1 MAAAPYCEQF
11 GFDAQQRRRWLEL
24 LEFGDSDGERM
35 KALHRQ
41 VIDPNIESTVD
52 RFYQYLK
59 TQPEY
64 ERILDQGYE
73 MDRLK
78 EALRSYLSSLGIGYD
93 SVEYFEDRLRIGAVH
108 ARIGL
113 SLSLYV
119 CAYQILTRLVLDV
132 FGGEKAG
139 LAVGAFTE
147 TLLRVLALD
156 ESLAVETYYRSKVE
170 PLQESVDSLRERG
183 RALRDRIAT
192 DALTRVASYS
202 HTIGLLRRAMMAA
215 RRSQDPLC
223 VVMADLDFFK
233 RVNDTHGHLVGDMV
247 LRDTAARMQSAL
259 RNFDIIGRYGGEE
272 FLVIL
277 EKCPLS
283 LAHDIVDRMRHR
295 VGSTPLHVD
304 GINIHMTLSAG
315 IAAMGD
321 NDTVS
326 GLIERADT
334 AMYEAK
340 ERGRDRVCV
349 ASEHSGI
356 ES

>member
-1 MAAAPYCEQF
+1 MTTAPYCEQF
-11 GFDAQQRRRWLEL
+11 GFDAERRQRWLEL
-24 LEFGDSDGERM
+24 LGFGESDSERM
-35 KALHRQ
+35 RALHRQ
-41 VIDPNIESTVD
+41 VIDPNIESIVD
-52 RFYQYLK
+52 RFYHYLQ

-64 ERILDQGYE
+64 RRILEQRYDVA
-73 MDRLK
+73 RLK
-78 EALRSYLSSLGIGYD
+78 EAMTGYLLSLGIGYD
-93 SVEYFEDRLRIGAVH
+93 TVEYFEERLRIGAVH
-108 ARIGL
+108 AHIGL
-113 SLSLYV
+113 SLSLYI
-119 CAYQILTRLVLDV
+119 CAFQVLTRLVLDSI
-132 FGGEKAG
+132 GGEEPG
-139 LAVGAFTE
+139 LAGGAFTE

-156 ESLAVETYYRSKVE
+156 ESLAVETFYRSKVE

-202 HTIGLLRRAMMAA
+202 HTIGLLRRAMMGA
-215 RRSQDPLC
+215 RRSHDPLC
-223 VVMADLDFFK
+223 AVMVDLDFFK
-233 RVNDTHGHLVGDMV
+233 RVNDEHGHLVGDMV

-283 LAHDIVDRMRHR
+283 LAQEIVERMRRR
-295 VGSTPLHVD
+295 VGSSPLHVD
-304 GINIHMTLSAG
+304 GINIHLTLSAG

-326 GLIERADT
+326 GLIERADA

-340 ERGRDRVCV
+340 QRGRDRVCI
-349 ASEHSGI
+349 APAHSGI